1 MRPADR
7 WLGIAL
13 TIALLANVLVEFAQP
28 RNAAA
33 DSFTQMKWEIEAL
46 VTQVVQRCTVSG
58 PVHISSGQSGQLTNG
73 RISC

>member
-1 MRPADR
+1 MRSADR

-13 TIALLANVLVEFAQP
+13 TIALLANVATELTRP

-46 VTQVVQRCTVSG
+46 VTQVVQRCVVSG